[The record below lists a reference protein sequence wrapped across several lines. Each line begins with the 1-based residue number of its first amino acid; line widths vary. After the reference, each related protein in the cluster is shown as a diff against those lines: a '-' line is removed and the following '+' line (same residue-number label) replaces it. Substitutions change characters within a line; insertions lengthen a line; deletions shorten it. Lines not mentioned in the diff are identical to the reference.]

1 MECHTCK
8 KWRTNFKSGGV
19 NLMSKRVV
27 TFLILIVIIGGFV
40 FIRSNNN
47 INHNS
52 VTSGLVINK
61 DIKPYRI
68 TIRMFAENTSKTKDV
83 EVIIKDENVW
93 NLIEKERYY
102 FVTYFWKNDETPV
115 LGQIEIN
122 DEFGKI
128 YKDKINK

>member
-1 MECHTCK
+1 M
-8 KWRTNFKSGGV
+8 N
-19 NLMSKRVV
+19 KRVV
-27 TFLILIVIIGGFV
+27 TFLILIVSIGGFA
-40 FIRSNNN
+40 FIKFNNN

-52 VTSGLVINK
+52 VTSGLVIKK

-68 TIRMFAENTSKTKDV
+68 TIRMFVENTRKTKDV
-83 EVIIKDENVW
+83 EIIIKDENVW

-102 FVTYFWKNDETPV
+102 FVTYFWENDEAPV

-128 YKDKINK
+128 YKDKITR